1 VVDDGGT
8 VLLVEDDDDLRH
20 LTGAMLAKLGFTVLS
35 AATPLAALQVYQRNP
50 DAFRLLVTDIVMPG
64 MNGREL
70 YECLAEM
77 RPGLRTVFMSG
88 YSEQGVI
95 DPTLMKPG
103 QAFVPKPFHRAD
115 LDRAVKTALGVPA
128 AGWPGRAPANGD

>member
-1 VVDDGGT
+1 M
-8 VLLVEDDDDLRH
+8 LV
-20 LTGAMLAKLGFTVLS
+20 KLGFTVLS
-35 AATPLAALQVYQRNP
+35 AATPLAALQVYQRDP

-88 YSEQGVI
+88 YAEQGVI
-95 DPTLMKPG
+95 DPALMQPG

-128 AGWPGRAPANGD
+128 AGLPGRAPANGD